1 MIANTYLVP
10 AAIQEAPY
18 VVSYAFLCNPQTN
31 TQWGSVSYYD
41 NFQMRKLTY
50 EETQKCYQNTKVVC
64 NNMLHTRHIIIYI
77 NVFSYNNSNYNITA
91 LSINPMLCP
100 IQHLMLQCFPE
111 TFSLV
116 YNTLVLSSCGKAA
129 KGSRGVPKTQIYLA
143 QSQLS
148 YPSADHEE
156 RAHSSPELLYPCPCT
171 LESEG
176 ISGWSVP
183 NPGFTK
189 MESEAQ
195 PREDMRAQQE
205 PELAPKASQ
214 WLCSLVAE

>member
-1 MIANTYLVP
+1 
-10 AAIQEAPY
+10 
-18 VVSYAFLCNPQTN
+18 
-31 TQWGSVSYYD
+31 
-41 NFQMRKLTY
+41 MRKLTY

-64 NNMLHTRHIIIYI
+64 NNMLHTRNIIIYI

-148 YPSADHEE
+148 YSSADHEE
-156 RAHSSPELLYPCPCT
+156 RAHSSPELLYPCPCM
-171 LESEG
+171 LESDG

-189 MESEAQ
+189 METEAQ
-195 PREDMRAQQE
+195 PREDMRAQRE

>member
-10 AAIQEAPY
+10 AAIQQAPY
-18 VVSYAFLCNPQTN
+18 VASYIFLCNPQTN
-31 TQWGSVSYYD
+31 QWGSVSYYD

-50 EETQKCYQNTKVVC
+50 EEIQKCYQNTKVVC

-91 LSINPMLCP
+91 LSINPVLCP

-129 KGSRGVPKTQIYLA
+129 KGSRGGTKDTDLPSPK
-143 QSQLS
+143 
-148 YPSADHEE
+148 SAVLPFC
-156 RAHSSPELLYPCPCT
+156 RPWGKSS
-171 LESEG
+171 
-176 ISGWSVP
+176 
-183 NPGFTK
+183 FK
-189 MESEAQ
+189 
-195 PREDMRAQQE
+195 PRTSLPMSLHVGEWRDFRMICS
-205 PELAPKASQ
+205 KS
-214 WLCSLVAE
+214 WLH